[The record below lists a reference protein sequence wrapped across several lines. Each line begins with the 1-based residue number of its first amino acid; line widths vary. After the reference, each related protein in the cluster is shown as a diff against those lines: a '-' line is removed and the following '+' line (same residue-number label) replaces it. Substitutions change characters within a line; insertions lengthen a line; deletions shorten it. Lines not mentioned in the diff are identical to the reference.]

1 MRIEWVEWSHLFNF
15 RSIQD
20 LPEKHPETAKLTV
33 QNAEKI
39 AGLVHGAV
47 FCAQMISF

>member
-39 AGLVHGAV
+39 SPVWYMVQCSVHK
-47 FCAQMISF
+47 